1 MINRYNH
8 LIFIS
13 AVVFI
18 ILNITE
24 NLVQFNIGTPE
35 KILFSITKP
44 SKKDIIK
51 IGIVSLLQG
60 IFTSL
65 FFKNLIPKNIHYLFL
80 SLYLQKKPNHP
91 SNQYNELLH
100 YYLSYS

>member
-24 NLVQFNIGTPE
+24 NLIQFSIGRTPE

-51 IGIVSLLQG
+51 IGIVTIIFSLLQG

-65 FFKNLIPKNIHYLFL
+65 FFNLRT
-80 SLYLQKKPNHP
+80 
-91 SNQYNELLH
+91 
-100 YYLSYS
+100 